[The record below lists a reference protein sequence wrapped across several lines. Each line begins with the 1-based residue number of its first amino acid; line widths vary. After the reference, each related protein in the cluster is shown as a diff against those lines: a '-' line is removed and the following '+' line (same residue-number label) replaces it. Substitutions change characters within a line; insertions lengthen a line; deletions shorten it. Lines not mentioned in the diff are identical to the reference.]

1 MIDAI
6 PWTFSSLTSS
16 VLLRL
21 FYFVSL
27 HNIGLAYM
35 KKEYWLERW
44 ERADI
49 GFHQSETNPYLR
61 QYWQELRLPQSAE
74 VFVPLCGKSRDMLW
88 LREQG
93 HSVLGVDLSPV
104 AVQAFF
110 QEGGL
115 TARRIRS
122 EKFDRWEGNG
132 LAVLCGDFFD
142 ITKDDLQ
149 KISGV
154 YDRASLVALPPE
166 MRQYYASRLVSV
178 LPYGTRILLIAFD
191 YPQSEMQGPPFA
203 VAESEVR
210 RLYNDYAE
218 ISLLARLDVLEQNP
232 RFQQRG
238 LSRLQE
244 SIFLLK
250 THHRP

>member
-1 MIDAI
+1 
-6 PWTFSSLTSS
+6 
-16 VLLRL
+16 
-21 FYFVSL
+21 
-27 HNIGLAYM
+27 M

-49 GFHQSETNPYLR
+49 GFHQSETNAYLR

-74 VFVPLCGKSRDMLW
+74 VFVPLCGKSKDMLW

-93 HSVLGVDLSPV
+93 HSVLGVDLSPIGV
-104 AVQAFF
+104 HAFF
-110 QEGGL
+110 GEAGL
-115 TARRIRS
+115 AAHRIRS
-122 EKFDRWEGNG
+122 EKFDRWEGNS
-132 LAVLCGDFFD
+132 LAILCGDFFD

-154 YDRASLVALPPE
+154 YDRASLVALPPAI
-166 MRQYYASRLVSV
+166 RQDYAYRLLSV
-178 LPYGTRILLIAFD
+178 LPHGTRILLIALD

-203 VAESEVR
+203 VTESEVW
-210 RLYNDYAE
+210 RLYSDYAE
-218 ISLLARLDVLEQNP
+218 IRLLARLDVLEQNP

-244 SIFLLK
+244 SVFLLK
-250 THHRP
+250 THHRS